1 MKLSEFKT
9 LLPNLDK
16 LSFRLEDG
24 TPVPEHFHITEIGSI
39 HKEFIDCGGT
49 IRQEKKINFQLWNA
63 DDLDHR
69 LKPQKLENII
79 QLSERKLGIK
89 DGEIEVEFQAKT
101 IGKYGL
107 EFENDQFILTHLFTD
122 CLAKENCGIPQEKEE
137 IVVGCTP
144 GSGCC

>member
-1 MKLSEFKT
+1 MKLSEFKSI
-9 LLPNLDK
+9 LSQIDK
-16 LSFRLEDG
+16 LHFQLENG
-24 TPVPEHFHITEIGSI
+24 TRVPEHFHITEIGSI

-63 DDLDHR
+63 DDLDH
-69 LKPQKLENII
+69 LLQPQKLRNILK
-79 QLSERKLGIK
+79 LSESKLRMD
-89 DGEIEVEFQAKT
+89 DGEIEVEYQSDT

-107 EFENDQFILTHLFTD
+107 EYENGQFILTYLFTD
-122 CLAKENCGIPQEKEE
+122 CLAKANCGIPQEKEE